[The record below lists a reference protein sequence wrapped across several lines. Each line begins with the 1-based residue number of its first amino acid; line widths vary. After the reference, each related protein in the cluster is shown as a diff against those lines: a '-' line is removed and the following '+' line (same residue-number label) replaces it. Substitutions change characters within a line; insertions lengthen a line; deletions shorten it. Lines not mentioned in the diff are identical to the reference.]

1 MEGQTEHA
9 GCTRTGIPFLRAL
22 ALLPLLLLV
31 VVALLVA
38 FAAAAFLALLLLPP
52 PLPPLLILAM
62 PSQLP
67 VAMLIIPAAFVAASA
82 GAAVAVPSPSPSVSL
97 AIALIPR
104 RSFSPQAC
112 YGASHCA
119 LHNEWGQN
127 GPPTW
132 E

>member
-1 MEGQTEHA
+1 MGEQHAHA
-9 GCTRTGIPFLRAL
+9 GCTRTGAPFLRAL

-38 FAAAAFLALLLLPP
+38 CVAAAFLALLLLPP

-67 VAMLIIPAAFVAASA
+67 VAMLIIPAAFVVASA
-82 GAAVAVPSPSPSVSL
+82 GAAVAAPSPSPFVSL
-97 AIALIPR
+97 AMAFIPR

-112 YGASHCA
+112 YGVSHCA
-119 LHNEWGQN
+119 LHNERGQN
-127 GPPTW
+127 GPPK
-132 E
+132 

>member
-1 MEGQTEHA
+1 MHEDRDTVSA
-9 GCTRTGIPFLRAL
+9 GVGVA
-22 ALLPLLLLV
+22 AV
-31 VVALLVA
+31 VVVGGGGVA
-38 FAAAAFLALLLLPP
+38 CGVCCCRFPALLLLPP

-82 GAAVAVPSPSPSVSL
+82 GAAVAVPSPSPFVSL

-127 GPPTW
+127 GPPKW